1 MNDEFNDHELVE
13 QLRKMSEERI
23 KDEISLEKMH
33 ANELA
38 KYKAAAADRMS
49 TAAIAVGFFGPSAAI
64 VLNPDIMIKIDI
76 GRSLLLV
83 FATCIW
89 FVLFSALHNLGRLI
103 LRKELE

>member
-1 MNDEFNDHELVE
+1 MSDEFNDDELVE

-23 KDEISLEKMH
+23 KEEIKREKTH

-64 VLNPDIMIKIDI
+64 VLNPDIMINIDV
-76 GRSLLLV
+76 GRSLLLI